1 MVYNYDLNLR
11 FSKSGCTPRA
21 SVSFLLWEE
30 ESRILPSPV
39 FGTLRGFWLFL
50 VEDYN
55 DIVFVCVVSHM
66 FLHVASRFLI
76 GTSQL
81 AV

>member
-21 SVSFLLWEE
+21 SFSFLLWEE
-30 ESRILPSPV
+30 ESRICLHQCLEP
-39 FGTLRGFWLFL
+39 FGGFGFVL
-50 VEDYN
+50 VEDYK